1 MSNTEDYLDSLLNN
15 INSVNMTGK
24 NQPSG
29 EEDISTAK
37 SEEIIRRYK
46 QEQEYKRDKEQKNE
60 EDRRREP
67 EFL

>member
-24 NQPSG
+24 NQPSR

-46 QEQEYKRDKEQKNE
+46 QEQEYKREKEQKK
-60 EDRRREP
+60 R
-67 EFL
+67 